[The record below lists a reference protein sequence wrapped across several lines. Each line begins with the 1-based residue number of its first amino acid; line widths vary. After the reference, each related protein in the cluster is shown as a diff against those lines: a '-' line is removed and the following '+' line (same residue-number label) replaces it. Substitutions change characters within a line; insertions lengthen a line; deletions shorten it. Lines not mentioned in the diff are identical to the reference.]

1 MQENALE
8 RLSNILKRDYPD
20 VSLYEI
26 SVEQNLEVF
35 ESLQVFSEALREN
48 KTSYVRQRF
57 L

>member
-8 RLSNILKRDYPD
+8 RLSNILKRDYPG